1 MSIGLLLATGGIV
14 AWNYGC
20 DRVTADVT
28 DMRRQVIAHQLVPS
42 DLHVARFDKVDNG
55 RAWVWRAR
63 IADDGGRVVTSVN
76 QTPAQLRVGDHL
88 AAYRIDRGRYYFPRL
103 DTAVPAW
110 FRCVGSG
117 VATAIATMF
126 VLPSRRRGLRVA

>member
-1 MSIGLLLATGGIV
+1 MAIGLLLATGGIV

-28 DMRRQVIAHQLVPS
+28 DMQRQVAARRLVPS
-42 DLHVARFDKVDNG
+42 DLHVARFDKVDDG

-63 IADDGGRVVTSVN
+63 VADDAGRVVTSVN

-88 AAYRIDRGRYYFPRL
+88 AAYRIGRGRYYFPRL
-103 DTAVPAW
+103 DTPVSGW

-117 VATAIATMF
+117 VATAIAAMF
-126 VLPSRRRGLRVA
+126 VMPGRRRGSRMV